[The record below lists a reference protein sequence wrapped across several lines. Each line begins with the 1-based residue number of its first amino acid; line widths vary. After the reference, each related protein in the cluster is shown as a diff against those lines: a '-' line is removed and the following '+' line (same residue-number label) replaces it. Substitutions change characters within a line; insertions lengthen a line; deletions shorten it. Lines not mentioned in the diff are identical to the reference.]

1 MLINFFLSLRKYKV
15 PVTIRELLDL
25 IDALSHRLV
34 YADIDDFYLVS
45 RACLV
50 KDEKHYDKFDR
61 AFGAY
66 FKGLD
71 DLSGLLATLIPDEWL
86 RREFEKA
93 LTPEELAK
101 INSLG
106 GLEKLIEAFRK
117 AKEEA
122 EKRSAGGRGRRR
134 RGRERP
140 ARKRT
145 RRHGQGK
152 EEKGQE
158 GLGPAPVPQ
167 P

>member
-1 MLINFFLSLRKYKV
+1 MLINFFLSLRKYDV

-71 DLSGLLATLIPDEWL
+71 DLSDCWRHSFPTSGCA
-86 RREFEKA
+86 A
-93 LTPEELAK
+93 
-101 INSLG
+101 NS
-106 GLEKLIEAFRK
+106 
-117 AKEEA
+117 KE
-122 EKRSAGGRGRRR
+122 R
-134 RGRERP
+134 
-140 ARKRT
+140 
-145 RRHGQGK
+145 
-152 EEKGQE
+152 
-158 GLGPAPVPQ
+158 
-167 P
+167 

>member
-61 AFGAY
+61 AFGSY

-71 DLSGLLATLIPDEWL
+71 DLSGCW
-86 RREFEKA
+86 RRSFPTNGCGA
-93 LTPEELAK
+93 
-101 INSLG
+101 NS
-106 GLEKLIEAFRK
+106 
-117 AKEEA
+117 
-122 EKRSAGGRGRRR
+122 KRR
-134 RGRERP
+134 
-140 ARKRT
+140 
-145 RRHGQGK
+145 
-152 EEKGQE
+152 
-158 GLGPAPVPQ
+158 
-167 P
+167 